1 MKLKAQLLQEEIP
14 TENIDE
20 LEQTLKDIGFD
31 KQKIRDIIDPLKTQ
45 VETTTTPTDP
55 LAPLAPEEPAT
66 GVQPN
71 KNVLQ
76 PGMTMK
82 RLQQKDAVEEIFE
95 DKVEEYLDSGE
106 EFDVAVHKAHK
117 HLDRVVD
124 YLELHGQRELREPK
138 GPAKHTMKVPV
149 VGDSL
154 YDRLSMAVGDRGE
167 RAITD
172 NQISELSNKF
182 TNTEQELLG
191 GLEELLEVEGSEAEK
206 IKLLIN
212 KLADLVNT
220 QDDLEN
226 ALVENYVDTDFLY
239 EIIDEVKQVA
249 LDAQGGISSPIDLGE
264 WLY

>member
-82 RLQQKDAVEEIFE
+82 RLQQKDVVEEIFE

-106 EFDVAVHKAHK
+106 EF
-117 HLDRVVD
+117 
-124 YLELHGQRELREPK
+124 E
-138 GPAKHTMKVPV
+138 
-149 VGDSL
+149 
-154 YDRLSMAVGDRGE
+154 
-167 RAITD
+167 
-172 NQISELSNKF
+172 
-182 TNTEQELLG
+182 
-191 GLEELLEVEGSEAEK
+191 GLV
-206 IKLLIN
+206 
-212 KLADLVNT
+212 
-220 QDDLEN
+220 
-226 ALVENYVDTDFLY
+226 
-239 EIIDEVKQVA
+239 
-249 LDAQGGISSPIDLGE
+249 
-264 WLY
+264 